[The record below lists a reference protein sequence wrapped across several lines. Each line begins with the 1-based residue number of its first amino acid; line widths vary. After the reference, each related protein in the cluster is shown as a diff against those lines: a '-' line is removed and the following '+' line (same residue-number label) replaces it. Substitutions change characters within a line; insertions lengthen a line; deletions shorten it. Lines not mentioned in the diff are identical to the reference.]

1 MLMSLQSD
9 RQLLDTYSCIEP
21 KVPQTPADAE
31 ELRGAILRIT
41 QAAESENLGICAD
54 TCEQAYQ
61 ALAQYLKALDY
72 PIPEAPDPTAPT
84 DEPVYLK
91 FNATTLKHF
100 AKAYSGDYRGVLI
113 ACQAEED
120 VVNGTFGHFPLDL
133 FSEM

>member
-1 MLMSLQSD
+1 MSLTRD

-21 KVPQTPADAE
+21 KVPQTPAEAA

-54 TCEQAYQ
+54 TCAQAYQ
-61 ALAQYLKALDY
+61 ALADYLKALNY
-72 PIPEAPDPTAPT
+72 PVPDAPDPAAPT

-91 FNATTLKHF
+91 FNATTLKHY
-100 AKAYSGDYRGVLI
+100 ARAYAERYRGVLI

-120 VVNGTFGHFPLDL
+120 VVNGTFGYFPLDL
-133 FSEM
+133 FRA